1 MNKELLKLKKVLTK
15 INTPTR
21 EELVCKALQTIFH
34 DTDNGL
40 TDKECFNIL
49 GWNYNA
55 KEELFSIHN
64 KADITVTP
72 YDKHESIIF
81 NESIDKELDDVEGA
95 IVFNLGVAE

>member
-1 MNKELLKLKKVLTK
+1 MNRELLKLKKVLTK

-49 GWNYNA
+49 GWNYNT
-55 KEELFSIHN
+55 KEELFSIYD
-64 KADITVTP
+64 KDKITVTP
-72 YDKHESIIF
+72 YEDYESMIF
-81 NESIDKELDDVEGA
+81 NDNDKEIEDIEGV
-95 IVFNLGVAE
+95 IVFN